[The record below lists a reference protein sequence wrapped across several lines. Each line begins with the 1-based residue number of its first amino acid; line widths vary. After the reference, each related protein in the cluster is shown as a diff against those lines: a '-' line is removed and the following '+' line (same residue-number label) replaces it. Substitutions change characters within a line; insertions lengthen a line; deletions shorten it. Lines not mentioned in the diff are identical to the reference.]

1 MRSLKVFRFFR
12 LCVEKRNATFRVERF
27 FIIRKVIT
35 MKDII
40 NALSNALKAVKNIPA
55 APIFDANGIIT
66 EFKKMGMPEK
76 FINSA
81 VAELKTKH
89 EEIHGDNE
97 EKFSRIIIAEIAPAL
112 GGIDN
117 LAIICRKMNNEEIE
131 KKSIKFTKGELED
144 INNSKAQSFIKQ
156 IQALYKA
163 GKQTSEIQK
172 ELNFY
177 SYPVLHSFIKE
188 NETLFPSRK

>member
-1 MRSLKVFRFFR
+1 
-12 LCVEKRNATFRVERF
+12 
-27 FIIRKVIT
+27 
-35 MKDII
+35 MKEIV

-55 APIFDANGIIT
+55 APIFDANGIIA

-76 FINSA
+76 FIDSA

-112 GGIDN
+112 GGIEN
-117 LAIICRKMNNEEIE
+117 LAAICRKMNNEEVE
-131 KKSIKFTKGELED
+131 SSKVKFTKGDLNDKE
-144 INNSKAQSFIKQ
+144 NVKAQNFIKQ
-156 IQALYKA
+156 AQALYKA
-163 GKQTSEIQK
+163 GKQVSEIEK

-177 SYPVLHSFIKE
+177 SYQTLYAFVKE
-188 NETLFPSRK
+188 NETLFPPRK